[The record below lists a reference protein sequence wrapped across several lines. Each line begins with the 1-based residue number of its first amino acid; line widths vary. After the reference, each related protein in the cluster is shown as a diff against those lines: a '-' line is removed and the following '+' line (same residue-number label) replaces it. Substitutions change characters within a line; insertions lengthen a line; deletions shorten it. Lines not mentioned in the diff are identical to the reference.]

1 MQFALVLVAMMVG
14 SGMAELDPCLYHFT
28 EIQFNYEEGSSG
40 AAPGGKAAGGA
51 GTFKLQVG
59 GHVKSA
65 NVKHVALDGTTS
77 DSFDISLDDLNKEE
91 GVKTTSDAEE
101 FYRDIDVTKKVKENN
116 WYLICVTSTIIAAG
130 KPTTCN
136 RCTLKKVCKNQE
148 TCTTRFANSTLV
160 YRLTSRNQVVIA
172 YFVQDLPG
180 GSATLRSK
188 VFFKPADRYC
198 APALYD
204 EPIKVIETPV
214 VANSI
219 AYVTIEGLKAKEFY
233 FVNTDATIKTKDGKS
248 TELINYLS
256 ATNRE
261 EIKSCSALPNTSERS
276 C

>member
-1 MQFALVLVAMMVG
+1 M
-14 SGMAELDPCLYHFT
+14 
-28 EIQFNYEEGSSG
+28 
-40 AAPGGKAAGGA
+40 
-51 GTFKLQVG
+51 
-59 GHVKSA
+59 
-65 NVKHVALDGTTS
+65 
-77 DSFDISLDDLNKEE
+77 SL
-91 GVKTTSDAEE
+91 
-101 FYRDIDVTKKVKENN
+101 KKIKENE
-116 WYLICVTSTIIAAG
+116 WYLICVTSTIIASN

-188 VFFKPADRYC
+188 IFFKPADRYC

-204 EPIKVIETPV
+204 EPVKVVETPV

-219 AYVTIEGLKAKEFY
+219 AYVTIDGLKAKEFY

-248 TELINYLS
+248 TELINYFS
-256 ATNRE
+256 ASNRE
-261 EIKSCSALPNTSERS
+261 EIKSCSALPNVSERS
-276 C
+276 CDK